1 MKNATIQQVPQ
12 SDTPQAAR
20 SRTQLLQA
28 RDLVALS
35 DDELLGLIA
44 LGQEEAFQA
53 LVERH
58 IDRGYAVAYRILQDG
73 PEAEDVLQD
82 AFLQVWT
89 RRGSW
94 KPGKA
99 KFSTWLFKVVTNRC
113 IDLLRKSKIAPMDE
127 LPDLKDDSS
136 NQSTVMEM
144 QEAIDLLEKAVA
156 KLPDQQRIAIV
167 FSYNENM
174 SNSEIA
180 EIMETSVSA
189 VESLLKRGRQKLRQS
204 LKSHSSDILSL
215 FTQN

>member
-1 MKNATIQQVPQ
+1 MKNATVQ
-12 SDTPQAAR
+12 SVSHSAVSEPAVTK
-20 SRTQLLQA
+20 SQLLQA

-94 KPGKA
+94 KAGRA

-113 IDLLRKSKIAPMDE
+113 IDLLRKNRTSAMEE
-127 LPDLKDDSS
+127 LPDVKDDSS
-136 NQSTVMEM
+136 NQSAVLEM
-144 QEAIDLLEKAVA
+144 QEAIDLLEDAVA

-167 FSYNENM
+167 FSYNESM

-189 VESLLKRGRQKLRQS
+189 VESLLKRGRQKLRDS
-204 LKSHSSDILSL
+204 LKSHSADILSL
-215 FTQN
+215 FTQP

>member
-1 MKNATIQQVPQ
+1 MKNATVQ
-12 SDTPQAAR
+12 SVSHSIVSEPAVTK
-20 SRTQLLQA
+20 SQLLQA

-94 KPGKA
+94 KAGRA

-113 IDLLRKSKIAPMDE
+113 IDLLRKNRTSAMEE
-127 LPDLKDDSS
+127 LPDVKDDSS
-136 NQSTVMEM
+136 NQSAVLEM
-144 QEAIDLLEKAVA
+144 QEVIDLLEDAVA

-167 FSYNENM
+167 FSYNESM

-189 VESLLKRGRQKLRQS
+189 VESLLKRGRQKLRDS
-204 LKSHSSDILSL
+204 LKSHSTDILSL
-215 FTQN
+215 FTQP

>member
-1 MKNATIQQVPQ
+1 MKNATMQSVSQ
-12 SDTPQAAR
+12 SDIPETVTTK
-20 SRTQLLQA
+20 SQLLQA

-58 IDRGYAVAYRILQDG
+58 VDRGYAVAYRILQDG

-89 RRGSW
+89 RRGNW
-94 KPGKA
+94 KAGRA

-113 IDLLRKSKIAPMDE
+113 IDLLRKNRTSAMDE

-136 NQSTVMEM
+136 NQSAILEM
-144 QEAIDLLEKAVA
+144 QEAIDLLEGAVA
-156 KLPDQQRIAIV
+156 QLPDQQRIAIV
-167 FSYNENM
+167 FSYNESM

-189 VESLLKRGRQKLRQS
+189 VESLLKRGRQKLRQI
-204 LKSHSSDILSL
+204 LKAHSSDILSL
-215 FTQN
+215 FTQP

>member
-1 MKNATIQQVPQ
+1 MKNATMQSVSQ
-12 SDTPQAAR
+12 SDMPETVTTK
-20 SRTQLLQA
+20 SQLLQA

-44 LGQEEAFQA
+44 MGQEEAFQA

-58 IDRGYAVAYRILQDG
+58 VDRGYAVAYRILQDG

-89 RRGSW
+89 RRGNW
-94 KPGKA
+94 KAGRA

-113 IDLLRKSKIAPMDE
+113 IDLLRKNRTSAMDE

-136 NQSTVMEM
+136 NQSAVLEM
-144 QEAIDLLEKAVA
+144 QEAIDLLEGAVA
-156 KLPDQQRIAIV
+156 QLPDQQRIAIV
-167 FSYNENM
+167 FSYNESM

-189 VESLLKRGRQKLRQS
+189 VESLLKRGRQKLRQI
-204 LKSHSSDILSL
+204 LKAHSSDILSL
-215 FTQN
+215 FTQP

>member
-1 MKNATIQQVPQ
+1 MKNATLQ
-12 SDTPQAAR
+12 SVSKSDMPETVTTK
-20 SRTQLLQA
+20 SQLLQA

-44 LGQEEAFQA
+44 MGQEEAFQA

-82 AFLQVWT
+82 SFLQVWT
-89 RRGSW
+89 RRGTW
-94 KPGKA
+94 KAGRA

-113 IDLLRKSKIAPMDE
+113 IDLLRKNRTSAMDE

-136 NQSTVMEM
+136 NQSAVLEM
-144 QEAIDLLEKAVA
+144 QEAIDLLEGAVA
-156 KLPDQQRIAIV
+156 QLPDQQRIAIV

-189 VESLLKRGRQKLRQS
+189 VESLLKRGRQKLRQI
-204 LKSHSSDILSL
+204 LKAHSSDILSL
-215 FTQN
+215 FTQP